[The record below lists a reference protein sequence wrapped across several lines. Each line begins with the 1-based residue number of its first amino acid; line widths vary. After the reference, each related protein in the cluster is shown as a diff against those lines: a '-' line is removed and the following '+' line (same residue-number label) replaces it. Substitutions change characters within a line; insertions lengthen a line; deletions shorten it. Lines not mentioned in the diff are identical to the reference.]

1 MARERSLQSTDACLL
16 TSCIFFLPVVTLLL
30 KLLTK
35 AGEGMFGPP
44 RTLLKFQGPGF
55 QAELGPCGVQVHS
68 VLANFNFL
76 FTGGRAGEGECEES
90 LLGDSEGG
98 SDTSQ
103 CS

>member
-1 MARERSLQSTDACLL
+1 MVA
-16 TSCIFFLPVVTLLL
+16 LLL
-30 KLLTK
+30 KLLTR

-55 QAELGPCGVQVHS
+55 QAELCPCGVQVHL

-76 FTGGRAGEGECEES
+76 FTRGRAVWGRRGGEES
-90 LLGDSEGG
+90 LLGESEGG
-98 SDTSQ
+98 SDSSQ